1 MGRILLLFVTIS
13 LLAIGCNNETKEE
26 AKSDTPTAP
35 AAAPQS
41 MLNETG
47 TQRLVALI
55 TDYYQL
61 KDALVASSAAKADE
75 ASNKLMT
82 SADSMRSYL
91 QTDSTNG
98 AIMMRFLDSVSI
110 GGRNIVA
117 EKDETTEKKRI
128 HFETVSN
135 AMFELIRKA
144 ELKNAGVY
152 RQYCPMAFNDKGAYW
167 LSNETEIKNPYF
179 GKKMLECGEV
189 TDTLR

>member
-1 MGRILLLFVTIS
+1 MYRILLLVLTIS
-13 LLAIGCNNETKEE
+13 LLAWGCDSDTKETSE
-26 AKSDTPTAP
+26 AEATKAP
-35 AAAPQS
+35 AASPVS
-41 MLNETG
+41 TLNEAG
-47 TQRLVALI
+47 TQKLMTVI

-75 ASNKLMT
+75 ASNKLIV
-82 SADSMRSYL
+82 SADTLKNFL

-98 AIMMRFLDSVSI
+98 VTMMRFLDSVSI
-110 GGRNIVA
+110 GSRNIIA

-144 ELKNAGVY
+144 DLKNAGVY

-167 LSNETEIKNPYF
+167 LSSVTEIKNPYF

-189 TDTLR
+189 TDTLK